1 MPRSRPEELLL
12 EYLDARER
20 DASLTFDAFCAK
32 HPADAD
38 DLRKLFLGWQ
48 LAQQADGA
56 KRSLAQKLKER
67 FGSQADPGISLEHGA
82 DADVDPALL
91 DALKARGPSS
101 SRYRLKGEVA
111 QGGMGI
117 ILRVWDEDLRRH
129 LAMKVMLDEQEG
141 AASRL
146 SRFLE
151 EAQVTGQL
159 DHPGIVPVHE
169 LGIDARGRVFFTMK
183 LVKGK
188 TLEHVLEAV
197 RHGDDGWSVTRALS
211 VVLRV
216 CEAMAFAH
224 EKGVIHR
231 DLKPANIMV
240 GRFGE
245 TYVMD
250 WGLARVLGKKDT
262 KDIRPQPNES
272 VSAVRTDRR
281 IGAGAKP
288 DSSLLTMDGDQVG
301 TPAYMPPEQA
311 RGDLERIGP
320 HSDVYA
326 VGAILY
332 HLLSGQVPYVEPD
345 THATPWAIL
354 AQVLAGPP
362 KPLHTLT
369 KDVPAELIAICERAM
384 ERDPKQRYASMTD
397 LASDLRAYLEHRVV
411 SAYETGAFAEMKKWV
426 QRNKGLASAAAAL
439 IVVLAGATVVVAKK
453 NREVEAKRAE
463 VEAKNISLGAAN
475 AEITEQKAAVEAK
488 NVALGT
494 ANTEIT
500 RQKAEVEARKAEFD
514 QLSGVVLLETAK
526 ANEQALYPAIPSKVD
541 ALRHWLENDAAKL
554 LAMKPALIQTVA
566 DLEARAL
573 PWTDAEREADRAS
586 HPKLEELTAK
596 RAEREALASASPTDD
611 TAKLLADFDAAI
623 AALESEIAKRRTWTF
638 ADESQRFLHST
649 LSALLSD
656 LATFETDTVA
666 GVQRRLTWAERIED
680 LSLHHPNARVTWD
693 EARAALAKAD
703 DVAASSRY
711 REAPI
716 DLKPQIGLVPI
727 GMNPVTKLWEFYD
740 LRTACD
746 VVAGVDPASLEI
758 PTHRGDGSIEMKDG
772 TGVVFVL
779 IPGGTFMQGSQKDDP
794 DAPNY
799 DALAHPNEVPQT
811 VSLTPYFLARHELT
825 KGQWFRV
832 TEGDEPSWFRRGNT
846 YANDAG
852 AISWWHPVEN
862 VAWEDCALQLPRV
875 GLSIPTEAQWEYG
888 ARGGTGTPWWTGKVA
903 STLSGAA
910 NVLDHRAQLSQPQW
924 GREEGDFDD
933 GYVAIAPVGTFQANA
948 YGLFDV
954 HGNVWEWCLD
964 EYLNHYITP
973 RSGDGLRSPG
983 ALGPGGR
990 MNRGGC
996 FRDAPSNARSA
1007 NRSNGTSSLQNN
1019 SLGVR
1024 PARALE

>member
-12 EYLDARER
+12 AYLDARER

-32 HPADAD
+32 HPAEAD
-38 DLRKLFLGWQ
+38 KLRDLFLGWQ
-48 LAQQADGA
+48 LAQEKDA
-56 KRSLAQKLKER
+56 KRSLAERLKER
-67 FGSQADPGISLEHGA
+67 FGSKADPGISL
-82 DADVDPALL
+82 DASAESPIDPALL
-91 DALKARGPSS
+91 DALKTRGPSS

-183 LVKGK
+183 LVKGR
-188 TLEHVLEAV
+188 TLAQVFEAV
-197 RHGDDGWSVTRALS
+197 KHGDDGWSVTRALS

-240 GRFGE
+240 GGFGE

-262 KDIRPQPNES
+262 KDVRPRPNES
-272 VSAVRTDRR
+272 VSAVRSSRR
-281 IGAGAKP
+281 DSGQATP
-288 DSSLLTMDGDQVG
+288 DSPMLTMDGDQVG

-362 KPLHTLT
+362 KALHTLA
-369 KDVPAELIAICERAM
+369 KDVPAELLAICERAM
-384 ERDPKQRYASMTD
+384 ERDPKQRYASMTS
-397 LASDLRAYLEHRVV
+397 LADDLRAYLEHRVV

-426 QRNKGLASAAAAL
+426 QRNKALASAAAAL
-439 IVVLAGATVVVAKK
+439 FVVLAGATVVVVNK
-453 NREVEAKRAE
+453 NRE
-463 VEAKNISLGAAN
+463 
-475 AEITEQKAAVEAK
+475 VEAK

-500 RQKAEVEARKAEFD
+500 KQKSEVEARKAEFD
-514 QLSGVVLLETAK
+514 QLSGVVLLETAR
-526 ANEQALYPAIPSKVD
+526 ANELALYPPIPDKVEPM
-541 ALRHWLENDAAKL
+541 RHWLENDAAKL
-554 LAMKPALIQTVA
+554 LAMKPTLVQTVA

-573 PWTDAEREADRAS
+573 PQTEAEREA
-586 HPKLEELTAK
+586 
-596 RAEREALASASPTDD
+596 
-611 TAKLLADFDAAI
+611 
-623 AALESEIAKRRTWTF
+623 EIAKRRTWTF
-638 ADESQRFLHST
+638 AEESQRFLHTT
-649 LSALLSD
+649 LRALLSD
-656 LATFETDTVA
+656 LATFEADTVA
-666 GVQRRLTWAERIED
+666 SVRRRLGWAERIES
-680 LSLHHPNARVTWD
+680 LTLHHPNARVTWD

-703 DVAASSRY
+703 DVVASTRY
-711 REAPI
+711 REVPI

-727 GMNPVTKLWEFYD
+727 GMNPATKLWEFYD
-740 LRTACD
+740 LRSACD
-746 VVAGVDPASLEI
+746 LVAGQDPANVEI
-758 PTHRGDGSIEMKDG
+758 PAHRADGSIEMKDG

-779 IPGGTFMQGSQKDDP
+779 IPGGTFLQGAQKIDES
-794 DAPNY
+794 APNF
-799 DALAHPNEVPQT
+799 DRLAQEDESPQT
-811 VSLTPYFLARHELT
+811 VTLDPYFLARHELT
-825 KGQWFRV
+825 KGQWFRI
-832 TEGDEPSWFRRGNT
+832 TDGDEPSLYLRGT
-846 YANDAG
+846 TCADDAF
-852 AISWWHPVEN
+852 AIGWEHPIEHVSWN
-862 VAWEDCALQLPRV
+862 DCALRLPRV
-875 GLSIPTEAQWEYG
+875 GLAMPTEAQWEYG
-888 ARGGTGTPWWTGKVA
+888 ARGGTQTPWWTGRGA
-903 STLSGAA
+903 ATLAGTA
-910 NVLDHRAQLSQPQW
+910 NVLDRRAERAYPGW
-924 GREEGDFDD
+924 GMQQGNFDD
-933 GYVAIAPVGTFQANA
+933 GYVGLAPVASFRPNA
-948 YGLFDV
+948 FGLFDV
-954 HGNVWEWCLD
+954 HGNVWEWCAD
-964 EYLNHYITP
+964 EYRNFYRFITP
-973 RSGDGLRSPG
+973 RPGDGLRTRELSDF
-983 ALGPGGR
+983 ANR
-990 MNRGGC
+990 VARGGC
-996 FRDAPSNARSA
+996 ASGAALQARCSQRFQGPPSDRN
-1007 NRSNGTSSLQNN
+1007 QH
-1019 SLGVR
+1019 LGVR
-1024 PARALE
+1024 PARVLE

>member
-32 HPADAD
+32 HPAEAN
-38 DLRKLFLGWQ
+38 DLRNAFLGWQ

-67 FGSQADPGISLEHGA
+67 FGSQADPGISLERGA

-91 DALKARGPSS
+91 EALKSRGPSS

-111 QGGMGI
+111 QGGMGV

-183 LVKGK
+183 LVKGR
-188 TLEHVLEAV
+188 TLEHVFEAV

-281 IGAGAKP
+281 IGAGTKP

-369 KDVPAELIAICERAM
+369 KDVPAELLAICERAM
-384 ERDPKQRYASMTD
+384 ERDPKQRYASMTA
-397 LASDLRAYLEHRVV
+397 LADDLRAYLEHRVV
-411 SAYETGAFAEMKKWV
+411 SAYETGAIAEMKKWV

-439 IVVLAGATVVVAKK
+439 IVVLAGATVVVANK
-453 NREVEAKRAE
+453 NREVEAK
-463 VEAKNISLGAAN
+463 N

-488 NVALGT
+488 NV
-494 ANTEIT
+494 EIT
-500 RQKAEVEARKAEFD
+500 EQKAEVEARKAEFD

-526 ANEQALYPAIPSKVD
+526 ATELTLYPAIPSKVD

-554 LAMKPALIQTVA
+554 LAMKPTLIQTVA

-573 PWTDAEREADRAS
+573 PQSDAVREARN
-586 HPKLEELTAK
+586 
-596 RAEREALASASPTDD
+596 
-611 TAKLLADFDAAI
+611 
-623 AALESEIAKRRTWTF
+623 
-638 ADESQRFLHST
+638 FLHST

-656 LATFETDTVA
+656 LVTFEADTVA
-666 GVQRRLTWAERIED
+666 GVRRRLTWAERIEN
-680 LSLHHPNARVTWD
+680 LTLHHPNARVTWD
-693 EARAALAKAD
+693 EARAAMAKAD
-703 DVAASSRY
+703 GIVASTLY
-711 REAPI
+711 REMPI
-716 DLKPQIGLVPI
+716 DLTPQIGLVPI

-740 LRTACD
+740 LRSACD
-746 VVAGVDPASLEI
+746 VKAGEDPAKLEI
-758 PTHRGDGSIEMKDG
+758 PTHHEDGSIEMKDG
-772 TGVVFVL
+772 TGVVFAL
-779 IPGGTFMQGSQKDDP
+779 IPGGTFVQGAQKDDP
-794 DAPNY
+794 DAPNF
-799 DALAHPNEVPQT
+799 DPAAKTNEAPQSVTLAPY
-811 VSLTPYFLARHELT
+811 LTARHELT
-825 KGQWFRV
+825 KGQWFRL
-832 TEGDEPSWFRRGNT
+832 TDGDEPSWYRRGLT
-846 YANDAG
+846 YDDAPVPIG
-852 AISWWHPVEN
+852 WTHPVESMS
-862 VAWEDCALQLPRV
+862 WEDCALRLPRV
-875 GLSIPTEAQWEYG
+875 GLSMPTEAQWEYG
-888 ARGGTGTPWWTGKVA
+888 ARGGAETPWWTGKDA
-903 STLSGAA
+903 STLSGAG
-910 NVLDHRAQLSQPQW
+910 NVLDQRAQRAIPQW
-924 GREEGDFDD
+924 GLQEGDFDD
-933 GYVAIAPVGTFQANA
+933 GHVAISPVGVFRANA
-948 YGLFDV
+948 FGLFDV
-954 HGNVWEWCLD
+954 HGNVWEWCADL
-964 EYLNHYITP
+964 YSHSFVTP
-973 RSGDGLRSPG
+973 RAGDGLRTPVVTS
-983 ALGPGGR
+983 AADR
-990 MNRGGC
+990 VYRGGC
-996 FRDAPSNARSA
+996 YSYGASHARSA
-1007 NRSNGTSSLQNN
+1007 SRRGNSTPYRSN

-1024 PARALE
+1024 PARALD

>member
-38 DLRKLFLGWQ
+38 KLRDIFLGWQ
-48 LAQQADGA
+48 LAQHADGA

-91 DALKARGPSS
+91 DALKSRGPSS

-111 QGGMGI
+111 QGGMGV

-272 VSAVRTDRR
+272 VSAVRSSRR
-281 IGAGAKP
+281 DSGQATP

-311 RGDLERIGP
+311 RGDLERLGP

-369 KDVPAELIAICERAM
+369 KDVPAELLAICERAM

-411 SAYETGAFAEMKKWV
+411 TAYETGAIAEMKKWV

-439 IVVLAGATVVVAKK
+439 IVVLAGATVVVANK
-453 NREVEAKRAE
+453 NREVK
-463 VEAKNISLGAAN
+463 AKNISLGAAN
-475 AEITEQKAAVEAK
+475 AEIT
-488 NVALGT
+488 
-494 ANTEIT
+494 
-500 RQKAEVEARKAEFD
+500 RQKEAVEARKAEFD

-526 ANEQALYPAIPSKVD
+526 ASELTLYPAVPSKVE

-554 LAMKPALIQTVA
+554 LAMKPTLIQTVA
-566 DLEARAL
+566 DLEARSL

-586 HPKLEELTAK
+586 HPKLDELTAK
-596 RAEREALASASPTDD
+596 RAERETLASASPTDE
-611 TAKLLADFDAAI
+611 TAKSLTNLDAVI
-623 AALESEIAKRRTWTF
+623 AALESEIAKRHTWTF

-649 LSALLSD
+649 LSALLTD
-656 LATFETDTVA
+656 LTMFEAETVA
-666 GVQRRLTWAERIED
+666 GVRRRLTWAERIDD
-680 LSLHHPNARVTWD
+680 LTLHHPNARVTWD

-703 DVAASSRY
+703 GVVASTLY
-711 REAPI
+711 LEMPI
-716 DLKPQIGLVPI
+716 DLKPQVGLVPI

-746 VVAGVDPASLEI
+746 IRAGEDPAKLGI
-758 PTHRGDGSIEMKDG
+758 PVHREDGSIEVKDG

-779 IPGGTFMQGSQKDDP
+779 IPGGTFLQGAQKDDP
-794 DAPNY
+794 NAPNF
-799 DALAHPNEVPQT
+799 DAGAQPDEQPQWVTLA
-811 VSLTPYFLARHELT
+811 PYFLARHELT
-825 KGQWFRV
+825 TGQWFRISD
-832 TEGDEPSWFRRGNT
+832 GDEPSWFRRGMT
-846 YANDAG
+846 YNEDPIPIG
-852 AISWWHPVEN
+852 WTHPVET
-862 VAWEDCALQLPRV
+862 VSWEDCALRLPRV
-875 GLSIPTEAQWEYG
+875 GLSMPTEAQWEYG
-888 ARGGTGTPWWTGKVA
+888 ARGGTETPWWTGKDA
-903 STLSGAA
+903 STLSGAG
-910 NVLDHRAQLSQPQW
+910 NVLDQRAQREDAQW
-924 GREEGDFDD
+924 GLQEGDFDD
-933 GYVAIAPVGTFQANA
+933 GYVAPAPGGAFRANA
-948 YGLFDV
+948 FGLFDV
-954 HGNVWEWCLD
+954 HGNVWEWCAD
-964 EYLNHYITP
+964 VYSNRYLAP
-973 RSGDGLRSPG
+973 RAGDGLRSPVV
-983 ALGPGGR
+983 R
-990 MNRGGC
+990 DTENRVHRGGS
-996 FRDAPSNARSA
+996 FDNAASGVRSADRYNGAPSNRDYY
-1007 NRSNGTSSLQNN
+1007 
-1019 SLGVR
+1019 LGVR
-1024 PARALE
+1024 PARVLD